1 MSKIGKEYK
10 LMVRIAG
17 EVDKTYTSAMK
28 KVKKEAEE
36 AKKKIK
42 QMTAD
47 ETFSVMDNGFNKIE
61 SIGKKALS
69 TIKRTA
75 ELAAAAVAGIGVAAT
90 NAGSEFEAAMSTV
103 EAISGADKSQME
115 ELTEKARE
123 LSRESIYSGTEVA
136 DAMQYMG
143 MAGWRTEQILAGIEP
158 VLNLATASG
167 EDFALVSDIV
177 TDNLTAF
184 NMTAEEAGRMADVMA
199 AAAMNSNTNV
209 AKMGETFKYA
219 GSVAGALDFSIED
232 VAIATGLM
240 ASSGV
245 KASMAGTALRNIFT
259 RMVKPTKDAQ
269 KAMDA
274 LGISIEEIDPETGE
288 KKIKSLMKLMLQMRE
303 SVSGKSQKEIEQMVA
318 GLAGSDLSQMSAE
331 ERKYYESLSEDEL
344 DALVLAEKLTDAEKE
359 QYKAMSQT
367 EKAYYAAGL
376 AGQRG
381 MTGLLTILNASDE
394 DFKKLTEAIYGS
406 EGAAEYMAKVKT
418 DNLKGDVAI
427 LKNNINDAE
436 VELYDT
442 FKDTLREKVQGITE
456 FVRDNIKNIPKWVD
470 EISAHMATLKRKA
483 GKYLEPVFELIVGT
497 GKWLIKNK
505 SGVIGVIAGIG
516 STLAAYKIASNT
528 SHIVTGV
535 KEFLAVA
542 SPTAL
547 AITGITVAIG
557 GIVGAITAYKLHKQE
572 LIDNDLAEHFGNI
585 QLSMEELNAAAHAI
599 VDSGNMAELK
609 RQMDAFKDLE
619 QLGDN
624 IQSEVDKISKIQW
637 KIELGFELS
646 EEEQKEVRTA
656 AEESGKLY
664 NQFAEDTAYN
674 VAQLFP
680 GEDAISKKVRDFYTK
695 NVDKMH
701 KLGEELA
708 RVVNDAYSGDL
719 LDTDKLGD
727 ILDVQAQMAEVQK
740 AISLGQQE
748 AQFALL
754 GQKYG
759 GAALKPKA
767 FENLQAEVNKV
778 LEENEEIYNEA
789 YTKKYAAL
797 LAAYGGDSSNKE
809 FKEAVETLNAE
820 LQQNKFEQKQRAVE
834 FTLDTI
840 KNTYGNKIDS
850 FVSAREEGVKAFF
863 DDIHGKEASYLSD
876 FKKNDQIIDTRL
888 NDILNRIKGVSGIEW
903 TQVNA
908 VKELVEQTKTQINE
922 LMELANI
929 PGLDDKKRQELLAQ
943 VGILK
948 QQISEIM
955 ATGFIMEG
963 DSNPGGAAFI
973 AEELDNLIASGELD
987 ENATEVAKKM
997 SEYVKNNRNKY
1008 VVTAQEKAAI
1018 ARQQTK
1024 DAIDEQISIL
1034 QQQLDEGYDVKIP
1047 LRIYIAA
1054 RDETQYYDYVND
1066 SDWWKTHT
1074 HGDIGHYTGADKIPH
1089 NARGGL
1095 IDKTQL
1101 SWLAE
1106 DGPEMVIPLD
1116 GSRRAFELWET
1127 ASRFMNM
1134 SLLDGIGGTAKSD
1147 SAMQGS
1153 GVSSPGSSDNLFE
1166 GLNVTNNGRGET
1178 RIEYSPVLQ
1187 FYGEAPSR
1195 DDLDDALKMSQDR
1208 FDEMMERYL
1217 KQNAR
1222 LAF

>member
-61 SIGKKALS
+61 SIGKKALN

-75 ELAAAAVAGIGVAAT
+75 ELAAAAVAGIGIAAT

-103 EAISGADKSQME
+103 EAISGAEKSQME

-245 KASMAGTALRNIFT
+245 KANMAGTALRNIFT

-318 GLAGSDLSQMSAE
+318 GLTGSDLSQMSAE

-436 VELYDT
+436 IELYDT

-456 FVRDNIKNIPKWVD
+456 FIRGNIKNIPKWVD

-680 GEDAISKKVRDFYTK
+680 GEDAISEKVRDFYTK

-708 RVVNDAYSGDL
+708 KVVNDAYSGDL

-759 GAALKPKA
+759 GAALKPEA

-840 KNTYGNKIDS
+840 KNTYGNEIDS

-863 DDIHGKEASYLSD
+863 DDIYGKEASYLSD
-876 FKKNDQIIDTRL
+876 FEKNDQIIDMRL

-922 LMELANI
+922 LMELADI

-943 VGILK
+943 VGVLK

-1008 VVTAQEKAAI
+1008 VVTAQEEAAI

-1034 QQQLDEGYDVKIP
+1034 QQQLDEGYDVEIP

-1134 SLLDGIGGTAKSD
+1134 SLLDGLGGTAKSG

-1153 GVSSPGSSDNLFE
+1153 GASSSGSSDNLFE

-1178 RIEYSPVLQ
+1178 HIEYSPVLQ